1 MSRKYEG
8 LIALTTKNQ
17 EGSMDA
23 LVSAVSKDIEAS
35 GAKIEKIDN
44 MGRKD
49 FAYTPRK
56 INGAHYVNYTF
67 TGTPDCI
74 AKIQEKLAL
83 NVSVYL
89 NKFSRVA

>member
-23 LVSAVSKDIEAS
+23 LVSAVSKDIEAA
-35 GAKIEKIDN
+35 GAKVEKIDN
-44 MGRKD
+44 MGRKE

-56 INGAHYVNYTF
+56 INGAHYVTYTIS
-67 TGTPDCI
+67 GEADCI

-83 NVSVYL
+83 NESVYL
-89 NKFSRVA
+89 NQFNRVA

>member
-23 LVSAVSKDIEAS
+23 IVTAIAKDIESA
-35 GAKIEKIDN
+35 GAKVEKIDN

-56 INGAHYVNYTF
+56 INGAHYVTYTI
-67 TGTPDCI
+67 TGSPDCI
-74 AKIQEKLAL
+74 TKIQEKLAL
-83 NVSVYL
+83 NDAVYL
-89 NKFSRVA
+89 NQFNRVA

>member
-44 MGRKD
+44 LGRKE

-56 INGAHYVNYTF
+56 INGAHYVNYIF
-67 TGTPDCI
+67 TGSPDCI

-89 NKFSRVA
+89 NKFNRVA

>member
-17 EGSMDA
+17 EGSMDE
-23 LVSAVSKDIEAS
+23 LVTAISKDIEAA
-35 GAKIEKIDN
+35 GAKVEKINN

-56 INGAHYVNYTF
+56 INGAHYVTYTIS
-67 TGTPDCI
+67 GESDCI

-83 NVSVYL
+83 NDSVYL
-89 NKFSRVA
+89 NQFNRVA

>member
-17 EGSMDA
+17 EGSMDE
-23 LVSAVSKDIEAS
+23 LVTAISKDIEAS
-35 GAKIEKIDN
+35 GAKVEKIDN

-56 INGAHYVNYTF
+56 INGAHYVTYTF
-67 TGTPDCI
+67 SGGPDCI
-74 AKIQEKLAL
+74 TKIQEKLAL
-83 NVSVYL
+83 NDAVYL

>member
-44 MGRKD
+44 MGRKE

-56 INGAHYVNYTF
+56 INGAHYVNYIF
-67 TGTPDCI
+67 TGSPDCI

-83 NVSVYL
+83 NFSVYL
-89 NKFSRVA
+89 NKFNRVA

>member
-23 LVSAVSKDIEAS
+23 LVSAVSKDIEAA
-35 GAKIEKIDN
+35 GAKVEKIDN
-44 MGRKD
+44 MGRKE

-56 INGAHYVNYTF
+56 INGAHYVTYTIS
-67 TGTPDCI
+67 GEADCI

-83 NVSVYL
+83 NDSVYL
-89 NKFSRVA
+89 NQFNRVA